1 MMSIYPRYQRVV
13 FYFTF
18 LFSLFVSINLFS
30 QNPYHYNKK
39 YYYLFPFPDAT
50 EINPYTNLIIKH
62 QEPFSNDLNNLKL
75 TVTNGKNEVLSGKIL
90 LKEDNHSLIYLPDQP
105 FDNGDVIGVNLKGAR
120 SQSGNNIEDLAFSF
134 HIKSRNSPP
143 IEIDE
148 FTGGFPTK
156 IENKTVRSASEF
168 ELPDGYPYYEIGL
181 NTLPTIDQ
189 YYFQASEVGRF
200 FQLITDNNGIP
211 YFYKETPTR
220 CLDFKV
226 NKNGYITYFEA
237 SKAAFVELDSAY
249 RFRRL
254 YKASLG
260 YATNNHELLVMPDG
274 NYWTINDEYLLT
286 DMSQYVE
293 CGNPQA
299 TVIQYVI
306 EEKDADGV
314 ILWQWRTFDHFNIMD
329 GDPNQV
335 DFCNAIVIYAH
346 VNSIA
351 IDHNGDVLISSRKLN
366 ELTKI
371 NKNTGEILWRL
382 GGVHNQFTI
391 VGDPLDGFTDQHTAR
406 EDQAGIVT
414 VFDNG
419 NYHNPPH
426 SRGVSYVVDTNSWMA
441 TYLNGYDDNN
451 PVVVTNPMGSMQ
463 TLENGN
469 VVIGW
474 TLNAQEKC
482 LTEYQPD
489 GTKVLEMHQTQTA
502 NLRSYRSLKHSW
514 KTTYFYPEYDTVD
527 FGFQNLP
534 GNTTSQPVNIVNPN
548 DESIVVTGSYSS
560 INPFSLQTSLPL
572 TIPGHSSQEFV
583 MSFHPLFDGDYNGY
597 AYLMTQNDT
606 SGISLKLI
614 LKGSTL
620 QSGMSENVSEELG
633 INPNPI
639 KNQASIQW
647 TGHQACNVVVY
658 HISGTKIGDFTL
670 LPEEAKTI
678 TTESWRPGCYIFE
691 MKSGQQVWHQKLL
704 KQ

>member
-1 MMSIYPRYQRVV
+1 MTLRPGYH
-13 FYFTF
+13 FYI
-18 LFSLFVSINLFS
+18 SLFAIIITVFAASDLLS
-30 QNPYHYNKK
+30 KNPYYYDQHF
-39 YYYLFPFPDAT
+39 YYLFPFPEAT
-50 EINPYTNLIIKH
+50 EINPYSDLIFKH
-62 QEPFSNDLNNLKL
+62 KEAFRDNSDSIELHVVNHH
-75 TVTNGKNEVLSGKIL
+75 GEMIMGKIL
-90 LKEDNHSLIYLPDQP
+90 LKENNHTLIFLPDQP
-105 FDNGDVIGVNLKGAR
+105 FKPGDIISVHLSGVRCQNGNISDALNYSFQVRDTPQPNLNSDGVMN
-120 SQSGNNIEDLAFSF
+120 
-134 HIKSRNSPP
+134 
-143 IEIDE
+143 
-148 FTGGFPTK
+148 GFPAK
-156 IENKTVRSASEF
+156 AENKTVQIQSGF
-168 ELPDGYPYYEIGL
+168 ELPEGYPYYEIGL
-181 NTLPTIDQ
+181 NTTPTPDQ
-189 YYFQASEVGRF
+189 YYFQASEVGQF
-200 FQLITDNNGIP
+200 FQLITDNKGIP

-237 SKAAFVELDSAY
+237 SKSAYVELDSAY

-254 YKASLG
+254 YKASMG

-274 NYWTINDEYLLT
+274 NYWTINDEYLVT

-306 EEKDADGV
+306 EEKDADNV
-314 ILWQWRTFDHFNIMD
+314 VLWQWRTVDHFNIMD

-351 IDHNGDVLISSRKLN
+351 IDPNGDVLISSRKLN

-371 NKNTGEILWRL
+371 DKNTGEILWRL

-391 VGDPLDGFTDQHTAR
+391 VGDPLNGFTDQHMAR
-406 EDQAGIVT
+406 EDELGKVT

-419 NYHNPPH
+419 NYHNSPH
-426 SRGVSYVVDTNSWMA
+426 SRGVSYAVDTNTWTA
-441 TYLNGYDDNN
+441 TYINGYDDNN

-482 LTEYQPD
+482 LTEYQSD

-502 NLRSYRSLKHSW
+502 NLRSYRSLKYPW
-514 KTTYFYPEYDTVD
+514 KTTYFYPEFDTVD

-534 GNTTSQPVNIVNPN
+534 GNTTSQPVNVVNPN
-548 DESIVVTGSYSS
+548 AESIVVTGSYFS
-560 INPFSLQTSLPL
+560 INPFSLQTSLPV

-583 MSFHPLFDGDYNGY
+583 MSFHPLFDGEYNDY

-606 SGISLKLI
+606 SGISIKLF

-620 QSGMSENVSEELG
+620 QSGMNENVSEVPE
-633 INPNPI
+633 IYPNPL
-639 KNQASIQW
+639 KNQVSMQW
-647 TGHQACNVVVY
+647 AGNQACHVVVY
-658 HISGTKIGDFTL
+658 HISGTKIANFNL
-670 LPEEAKTI
+670 LPDEAKTI
-678 TTESWRPGCYIFE
+678 QTEGWRHGCYIFE
-691 MKSGQQVWHQKLL
+691 MKSGKQVWHQKLI